1 MTLPTIGYS
10 QTNTTIEWSITGIKT
25 RNENG
30 RDIIVQLSWAML
42 GTRLDSTDKP
52 VSALKSGTLVLD
64 YNPANFIDLS
74 ALSQTKLVN
83 WVNVKLG
90 LETIN
95 ELRAQI
101 NFDIDTQLL
110 TDQPIPA

>member
-1 MTLPTIGYS
+1 MNLPTVVYS
-10 QTNTTIEWSITGIKT
+10 QTNTSIEWSITGIKT
-25 RNENG
+25 RNEDG
-30 RDIIVQLSWAML
+30 RDVIVQLSWAML
-42 GTRLDSTDKP
+42 GTRLDSINTP
-52 VSALKSGTLVLD
+52 VSALRSGTLVLD
-64 YNPANFIDLS
+64 YDPANFIDLS
-74 ALSQTKLVN
+74 ALSQAKLIN

-95 ELRAQI
+95 RLREQI

>member
-1 MTLPTIGYS
+1 MTLPTIAYS

-90 LETIN
+90 LDHIN
-95 ELRAQI
+95 KLREEINVEL
-101 NFDIDTQLL
+101 DSHTL
-110 TDQPIPA
+110 TEQAIPA